1 MRTILLFISSLLL
14 CPFFYS
20 KVFAHPYLEVNG
32 CLDKAE
38 DVELSGELLSP
49 KTKSFIIQPI
59 KVTKYLYELNVDF
72 LLNLENIKIQIY
84 DSMGS
89 LVYSNIVD
97 TQTLNQLIIDI
108 SYLDNGNYTIR
119 FTNSQDQYLR
129 GHFLIIK

>member
-1 MRTILLFISSLLL
+1 MSYIIEYEINILIFYNIYKNISINI
-14 CPFFYS
+14 FTY
-20 KVFAHPYLEVNG
+20 
-32 CLDKAE
+32 
-38 DVELSGELLSP
+38 LLSP
-49 KTKSFIIQPI
+49 KTKSFIIKPI

-129 GHFLIIK
+129 GNFLIIK